1 MTAFDIVTTAIGKLF
16 TNRNI
21 AAADDYFAPTYIQHS
36 TLAADGIDGLKTLV
50 ANLPDGFRYDGARI
64 IADDQFV
71 VLHGTYHGFG
81 DTPLVAFDI
90 FRVADG
96 KIVEHWDALTPE
108 VAETASGRSQVD
120 GTATTDTTA
129 DTDANRQLIADFVDQ
144 VLIGGDYLQLTRFI
158 STDSYAQH
166 NPEAADGLSGF
177 GAAAEAWAAAGKN
190 LVYKK
195 LHQIIAQDDFV
206 FTRSEGTFG
215 EPVVYNDLWRIA
227 DGKIVEHWDV
237 ITPIPA
243 DDAMPHTNGVF

>member
-1 MTAFDIVTTAIGKLF
+1 MTAFDLVTTAIGKLF
-16 TNRNI
+16 TDRNI

-50 ANLPDGFRYDGARI
+50 ANLPDGFRYDGERI

-96 KIVEHWDALTPE
+96 KIVEHWDAFTPE

-120 GTATTDTTA
+120 GTATTD
-129 DTDANRQLIADFVDQ
+129 
-144 VLIGGDYLQLTRFI
+144 
-158 STDSYAQH
+158 
-166 NPEAADGLSGF
+166 AADGLSGF
-177 GAAAEAWAAAGKN
+177 GAAAEAWAADGKN

-206 FTRSEGTFG
+206 FTRSEGAFG
-215 EPVVYNDLWRIA
+215 EPVAYNDLWRIA

-237 ITPIPA
+237 IAPIPA

>member
-1 MTAFDIVTTAIGKLF
+1 MTAFDLVTTAIGKLF
-16 TNRNI
+16 TDRNI

-120 GTATTDTTA
+120 GTATTNAAA

-144 VLIGGDYLQLTRFI
+144 VLIGGDYSQLTRFI

-166 NPEAADGLSGF
+166 NP
-177 GAAAEAWAAAGKN
+177 
-190 LVYKK
+190 
-195 LHQIIAQDDFV
+195 
-206 FTRSEGTFG
+206 
-215 EPVVYNDLWRIA
+215 
-227 DGKIVEHWDV
+227 
-237 ITPIPA
+237 
-243 DDAMPHTNGVF
+243 

>member
-1 MTAFDIVTTAIGKLF
+1 MTAFDLVTTAIGKLF
-16 TNRNI
+16 TDRNI

-71 VLHGTYHGFG
+71 VLHGIYHGFG

-96 KIVEHWDALTPE
+96 KIVEHWDAFTPE

-120 GTATTDTTA
+120 GAATTDA
-129 DTDANRQLIADFVDQ
+129 AAN
-144 VLIGGDYLQLTRFI
+144 
-158 STDSYAQH
+158 TDSYAQH

-177 GAAAEAWAAAGKN
+177 GAAAEAWAADGKN

-195 LHQIIAQDDFV
+195 LHQIIVQDDFV

-215 EPVVYNDLWRIA
+215 EPVAYNDLWRIA

-237 ITPIPA
+237 IAPIPA